1 MGDTLAGS
9 TVFATLVRST
19 EERTRARLL
28 IDSIRAFGG
37 DQSRCP
43 VWLFE
48 ADHDQVPCTE
58 LAGEGVL
65 ILPLS
70 VADSTSHYLFSDKVT
85 ASAQAEA
92 MSAGQTRSLVWIDP
106 TCLIVNPPVLFD
118 LGPAFDAAV
127 RPVHIKNVGLGVT
140 DPVDGYWANIYSL
153 LGVQDIQSTVES
165 FVDGQ
170 RLRAYFNTHAFA
182 VNPSRGLLRC
192 WAEHFESLVCDQAY
206 QAACC
211 RHIRHQ
217 VFLHQAVLSAI
228 LVTSLDPERIRILP
242 SDYNYPY
249 NLQESIPL
257 DRRARSLDE
266 LVCVA
271 CEDRLLN
278 PNVMY
283 DIDVREPLRSWL
295 SAHTDL
301 DSSTVPARR

>member
-9 TVFATLVRST
+9 IVFVTLVRST
-19 EERTRARLL
+19 EERARVRLL

-37 DQSRCP
+37 EQSHSP

-48 ADHDQVPCTE
+48 ADHDQTPCGN
-58 LAGEGVL
+58 LGGDGVQV
-65 ILPLS
+65 LPLS
-70 VADSTSHYLFSDKVT
+70 VPDSISHYLFSDKVT

-92 MSAGQTRSLVWIDP
+92 MAEGQVRSLVWIDP

-118 LGPAFDAAV
+118 LGSAFDAAV

-153 LGVQDIQSTVES
+153 LGVQDIQCTVES

-182 VNPSRGLLRC
+182 VNPSKGLLHK

-228 LVTSLDPERIRILP
+228 LATSLDPERIRILP
-242 SDYNYPY
+242 PNYNYPY
-249 NLQESIPL
+249 NLHQSVPP
-257 DRRARSLDE
+257 DRRAWLLND

-271 CEDRLLN
+271 CEDRALD
-278 PNVMY
+278 PNVMA

-295 SAHTDL
+295 SAHAGAGL
-301 DSSTVPARR
+301 SP